1 MFFRRL
7 FGDEKCEYQAHGLGV
22 RGVER
27 HWRGKADES
36 PQRVLQTLDSAVRNG
51 DALSEPC

>member
-7 FGDEKCEYQAHGLGV
+7 FGDEKREYQAHGLGV

-36 PQRVLQTLDSAVRNG
+36 SQRVLQTLDSAVRNG